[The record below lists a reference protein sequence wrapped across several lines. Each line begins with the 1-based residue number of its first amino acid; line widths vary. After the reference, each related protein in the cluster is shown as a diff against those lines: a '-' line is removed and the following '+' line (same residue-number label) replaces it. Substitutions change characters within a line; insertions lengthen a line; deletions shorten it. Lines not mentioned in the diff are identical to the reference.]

1 MSTESMEVGDV
12 TKSVVPSKLT
22 TPPMVLPRPL
32 AYSSTR
38 DGAMGNRIL
47 DVRNF
52 SVDYGWGETAVRAVD
67 NVDLHLER
75 KTVLGIAG
83 ESGSGKST
91 LVYAITRLLRAPG
104 VITGGE
110 AYFNVDPKEDGS
122 GGRVMDLVNANERE
136 LREIRWSNI
145 SIVLQSALSALN
157 PVIRVGAQFESVFK
171 SHRPGMSKVDRC
183 KRAGELLAMVGLNED
198 RLRRYPHEL
207 SGGQRQ
213 RIMIALAL
221 ALDPQLVI
229 MDEPT
234 TALDVVTQREIIS
247 ELYELRAKFGFAM
260 IFITHD
266 LSLLV
271 ELADEIVVMYA
282 GVLMERASALDLYEA
297 PRHPYTLGLLSSFP
311 PMHGER
317 THLTGIP
324 GSPPDLA
331 HLPGGCSFNPRCP
344 YVMPRCKT
352 ETPPLVETGEGGRFV
367 ACWLHSGDAGVE
379 VPVELRRES
388 PSKRAVTTVEGVTL

>member
-1 MSTESMEVGDV
+1 MDVGENVRTKDVVTASSPKGEVDVATSTSGVKNSMGE
-12 TKSVVPSKLT
+12 
-22 TPPMVLPRPL
+22 
-32 AYSSTR
+32 
-38 DGAMGNRIL
+38 RIL

-52 SVDYGWGETAVRAVD
+52 SVDYGWGEKAVRAVH

-75 KTVLGIAG
+75 SKVLGIAG

-110 AYFNVDPKEDGS
+110 AHFNIGS
-122 GGRVMDLVNANERE
+122 KDEGERVVDLVNASESE
-136 LREIRWSNI
+136 LRALRWSSV

-157 PVIRVGAQFESVFK
+157 PVVRVGAQFEQVLK
-171 SHRPGMSKVDRC
+171 SHRGELSKVERRE
-183 KRAGELLAMVGLNED
+183 RAVELLAMVKLSED
-198 RLRRYPHEL
+198 RLDRYPHEL

-221 ALDPQLVI
+221 TLDPQLVI

-247 ELYELRAKFGFAM
+247 ELFELRARFGFAM

-266 LSLLV
+266 LSLLT

-282 GVLMERASALDLYEA
+282 GALVERATSRELYEA
-297 PRHPYTLGLLSSFP
+297 PRHPYTLGLLNSFP
-311 PMHGER
+311 PMHGVR
-317 THLTGIP
+317 SQLTGIP

-331 HLPGGCSFNPRCP
+331 DLPSGCQFHPRCP
-344 YVMPRCKT
+344 YAMARCST
-352 ETPPLVETGEGGRFV
+352 ERPPLVDVGDTGRSV
-367 ACWLHSGDAGVE
+367 ACWLHVGDASVA
-379 VPVELRRES
+379 VPVELRR
-388 PSKRAVTTVEGVTL
+388 PWPPVEKDAGPIGEKELSS

>member
-1 MSTESMEVGDV
+1 VTTESKRVEDV
-12 TKSVVPSKLT
+12 VANELPPQALPT
-22 TPPMVLPRPL
+22 TTYGPIT
-32 AYSSTR
+32 ATTHSEAT
-38 DGAMGNRIL
+38 MGERIL

-52 SVDYGWGETAVRAVD
+52 SVDYGWGNNAVRAVD
-67 NVDLHLER
+67 DVDVHLDR
-75 KTVLGIAG
+75 SKVLGIAG

-104 VITGGE
+104 VIKGGE
-110 AYFNVDPKEDGS
+110 ARFNLGS
-122 GGRVMDLVNANERE
+122 DDEGEHVIDLVNASERE
-136 LREIRWSNI
+136 LRSVRWSSI

-157 PVIRVGAQFESVFK
+157 PVVRVGSQFEQVLK
-171 SHRPGMSKVDRC
+171 THRKHMSKDER
-183 KRAGELLAMVGLNED
+183 RARAAALLAMVGLDED
-198 RLRRYPHEL
+198 RLDRFPHEL

-221 ALDPQLVI
+221 TLDPQLVI

-247 ELYELRAKFGFAM
+247 ELFELRAQFGFAM

-266 LSLLV
+266 LSLLT

-282 GVLMERASALDLYEA
+282 GALVERATARELYEA
-297 PRHPYTLGLLSSFP
+297 PRHPYSLGLLNSFP

-317 THLTGIP
+317 TELSGIP

-331 HLPGGCSFNPRCP
+331 HLPTGCRFHPRCP
-344 YVMPRCKT
+344 YAMERCT
-352 ETPPLVETGEGGRFV
+352 NETPPLVEIQGTDRSV
-367 ACWLHSGDAGVE
+367 ACWLHVGDPAVA
-379 VPVELRRES
+379 VPVELSRV
-388 PSKRAVTTVEGVTL
+388 ATGATTVDPAKDMTR

>member
-1 MSTESMEVGDV
+1 MTTESTEVGGV
-12 TKSVVPSKLT
+12 VKSD
-22 TPPMVLPRPL
+22 TPPAAP
-32 AYSSTR
+32 STDTTR
-38 DGAMGNRIL
+38 QVVASTIANEGAMGERIL

-52 SVDYGWGETAVRAVD
+52 SVDYGWGEGAVRAVD
-67 NVDLHLER
+67 SVDVHLDR
-75 KTVLGIAG
+75 STVLGIAG

-104 VITGGE
+104 VITSGE
-110 AYFNVDPKEDGS
+110 ARFNLGSNEDGEH
-122 GGRVMDLVNANERE
+122 VIDLVTASEAE
-136 LREIRWSNI
+136 LRSLRWSSI

-157 PVIRVGAQFESVFK
+157 PVVRVGAQFEQVLK
-171 SHRPGMSKVDRC
+171 THRHDMSKVER
-183 KRAGELLAMVGLNED
+183 RARAAELLGMVDLNED
-198 RLRRYPHEL
+198 RLDRFPHEL

-247 ELYELRAKFGFAM
+247 ELFELRSRFGFAM

-266 LSLLV
+266 LSLLT

-282 GVLMERASALDLYEA
+282 GALVERATARELYEA
-297 PRHPYTLGLLSSFP
+297 PRHPYTLGLLDSFP

-317 THLTGIP
+317 TELSGIP

-331 HLPGGCSFNPRCP
+331 HLPTGCSFHPRCP
-344 YVMPRCKT
+344 FALARCAN
-352 ETPPLVETGEGGRFV
+352 ETPPLIEIEGSGRSV
-367 ACWLHSGDAGVE
+367 ACWLHVGDDGAA
-379 VPVELRRES
+379 VPVELNRVSTSIAS
-388 PSKRAVTTVEGVTL
+388 PSERVTEVSS

>member
-1 MSTESMEVGDV
+1 MTTESTEVG
-12 TKSVVPSKLT
+12 SVVKSD
-22 TPPMVLPRPL
+22 TPPAAPSTDTIRQVVASTL
-32 AYSSTR
+32 ANE
-38 DGAMGNRIL
+38 GAMGERIL
-47 DVRNF
+47 DVRDF
-52 SVDYGWGETAVRAVD
+52 SVDYGWGEGAVRAVD
-67 NVDLHLER
+67 SVDVHLDR
-75 KTVLGIAG
+75 SKVLGIAG

-104 VITGGE
+104 VITSGE
-110 AYFNVDPKEDGS
+110 ARFNLGSNEDGEH
-122 GGRVMDLVNANERE
+122 VIDLVTASERE
-136 LREIRWSNI
+136 LRSLRWSSI

-157 PVIRVGAQFESVFK
+157 PVVRVGAQFEQVLK
-171 SHRPGMSKVDRC
+171 THRHDMSKVER
-183 KRAGELLAMVGLNED
+183 RARAAELLGMVDLNED
-198 RLRRYPHEL
+198 RLDRFPHEL

-247 ELYELRAKFGFAM
+247 ELFELRSRFGFAM

-266 LSLLV
+266 LSLLT

-282 GVLMERASALDLYEA
+282 GALVERATARELYEA
-297 PRHPYTLGLLSSFP
+297 PRHPYTLGLLDSFP

-317 THLTGIP
+317 TELSGIP

-331 HLPGGCSFNPRCP
+331 HLPTGCSFHPRCP
-344 YVMPRCKT
+344 FALARCAN
-352 ETPPLVETGEGGRFV
+352 ETPPLIEIEGSGRSV
-367 ACWLHSGDAGVE
+367 ACWLHVGDAGGA
-379 VPVELRRES
+379 VPVELNRVSTSIAS
-388 PSKRAVTTVEGVTL
+388 PSERVTEVSS